1 MGDPDSHFGSFE
13 RILGDKLVTSF
24 EGLCE
29 VPAYKLALGH
39 VAVVVDED
47 GYFSTFLW
55 GYFSV
60 SA

>member
-1 MGDPDSHFGSFE
+1 M
-13 RILGDKLVTSF
+13 TSF

-29 VPAYKLALGH
+29 VPADKLALGH
-39 VAVVVDED
+39 VAVVVDEY

-55 GYFSV
+55 SYLSV

>member
-1 MGDPDSHFGSFE
+1 M
-13 RILGDKLVTSF
+13 TSF

-29 VPAYKLALGH
+29 VPADKLALGH

-47 GYFSTFLW
+47 GHFSTFLW
-55 GYFSV
+55 GYFGI